1 MDNNYLA
8 DYFDALER
16 LKKGKPKV
24 VPKGSRINNDTVAL
38 EAGRKKGAIKR
49 IRPIF
54 KDLIEAIDNAE
65 VELSKPDDSQK
76 ERIKNLKADVDKY
89 RNLWED
95 ALTREVSLIKQLWDE
110 REQWA
115 KEKAALTGEK
125 VTSIF
130 GKKLRG
136 QKSPN

>member
-1 MDNNYLA
+1 MADPLA
-8 DYFDALER
+8 DYYEALER
-16 LKKGKPKV
+16 LKKGKPNI

-49 IRPIF
+49 LRPLF
-54 KDLIEAIDNAE
+54 KDLIEAIDCAE
-65 VELSKPDDSQK
+65 AERSKPDDALK
-76 ERIKNLKADVDKY
+76 ERLEALRADVAKY
-89 RNLWED
+89 RTLWEE

-115 KEKAALTGEK
+115 KEKAALTSEN
-125 VTSIF
+125 VTSIL

-136 QKSPN
+136 QKSQN